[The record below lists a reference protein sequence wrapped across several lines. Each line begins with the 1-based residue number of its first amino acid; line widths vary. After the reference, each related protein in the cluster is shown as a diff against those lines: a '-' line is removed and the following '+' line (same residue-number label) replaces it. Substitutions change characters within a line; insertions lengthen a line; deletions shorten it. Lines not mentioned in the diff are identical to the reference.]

1 MRLNLCELI
10 TIYNIVIL
18 VLSAIKSKNF
28 ITRRAEIIVFVRVR
42 VLFQWLFLDQTSF
55 ETKQKLKYEVYFN
68 FIFIS
73 IKKNI
78 LEIS

>member
-18 VLSAIKSKNF
+18 VLSAIKSKIF

-42 VLFQWLFLDQTSF
+42 VLFQWLFLDQTCF
-55 ETKQKLKYEVYFN
+55 ETKQKLKYEDYFN

-73 IKKNI
+73 IENFI
-78 LEIS
+78 F